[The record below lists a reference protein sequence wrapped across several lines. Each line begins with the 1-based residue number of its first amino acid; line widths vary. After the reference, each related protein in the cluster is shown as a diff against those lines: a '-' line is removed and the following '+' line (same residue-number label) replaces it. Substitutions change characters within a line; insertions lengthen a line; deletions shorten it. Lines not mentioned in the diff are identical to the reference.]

1 MALKY
6 HFKRKSSNRIA
17 PIYNNVFPL
26 NRELAVDPTDET
38 MLVPVDNKEDAVF
51 VTLLNKLLDDET
63 TEVIGE
69 AIFWIVDIGFVI
81 FYTVDIGFA
90 YNIEVT
96 G

>member
-1 MALKY
+1 LALKY

-26 NRELAVDPTDET
+26 NKEDAVDPTDET
-38 MLVPVDNKEDAVF
+38 TFVAVPNKDPTEF

-81 FYTVDIGFA
+81 F
-90 YNIEVT
+90 
-96 G
+96 

>member
-1 MALKY
+1 
-6 HFKRKSSNRIA
+6 
-17 PIYNNVFPL
+17 
-26 NRELAVDPTDET
+26 

-81 FYTVDIGFA
+81 F
-90 YNIEVT
+90 
-96 G
+96 

>member
-26 NRELAVDPTDET
+26 NIELALDPIDETTDVAVPNKDPTE
-38 MLVPVDNKEDAVF
+38 F

-81 FYTVDIGFA
+81 F
-90 YNIEVT
+90 
-96 G
+96 

>member
-1 MALKY
+1 MII

-17 PIYNNVFPL
+17 PIINNVFPL

-38 MLVPVDNKEDAVF
+38 MLVPVDNKEEAVF

-69 AIFWIVDIGFVI
+69 VIFWIVDIGFVI
-81 FYTVDIGFA
+81 F
-90 YNIEVT
+90 
-96 G
+96 